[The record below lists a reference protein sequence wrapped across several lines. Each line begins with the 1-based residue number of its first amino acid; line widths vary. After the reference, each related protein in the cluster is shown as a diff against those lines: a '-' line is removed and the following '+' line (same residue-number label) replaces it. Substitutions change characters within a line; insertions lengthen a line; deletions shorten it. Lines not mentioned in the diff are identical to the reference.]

1 MTFFASVMPYSF
13 TLASGLELEDE
24 LDELLELE
32 LEELELLLEELEE
45 EELEE
50 ELLELELELLEE
62 LLLELEESLLEPP
75 PPPPPQAVSIETVIA
90 AASATAITFFAN
102 LMVNFLPHFQN
113 RQRKSSFGP
122 SVSLNLPP
130 PVSICQVV
138 LINLCYLI
146 KSSLKLH
153 QFDNKHRFSLSRH
166 TRVLFNKEAAH
177 PPQRRMCRFSI
188 FFLSPS
194 CRR

>member
-1 MTFFASVMPYSF
+1 M
-13 TLASGLELEDE
+13 ELEDE

-45 EELEE
+45 ELE

-62 LLLELEESLLEPP
+62 LLLELEESLLEPPFPP

-130 PVSICQVV
+130 PCI
-138 LINLCYLI
+138 YL
-146 KSSLKLH
+146 SSS
-153 QFDNKHRFSLSRH
+153 FDKF
-166 TRVLFNKEAAH
+166 VLFNKILPEIA
-177 PPQRRMCRFSI
+177 SI
-188 FFLSPS
+188 
-194 CRR
+194 

>member
-62 LLLELEESLLEPP
+62 LLLELEESLLAPPFP
-75 PPPPPQAVSIETVIA
+75 PPPPPQAVSIDTAMTA
-90 AASATAITFFAN
+90 ARAVAAIRLDN
-102 LMVNFLPHFQN
+102 LIIGIL
-113 RQRKSSFGP
+113 
-122 SVSLNLPP
+122 L
-130 PVSICQVV
+130 
-138 LINLCYLI
+138 
-146 KSSLKLH
+146 
-153 QFDNKHRFSLSRH
+153 
-166 TRVLFNKEAAH
+166 
-177 PPQRRMCRFSI
+177 
-188 FFLSPS
+188 
-194 CRR
+194 

>member
-1 MTFFASVMPYSF
+1 MP
-13 TLASGLELEDE
+13 ASGVVESEELTDELELDSLEE
-24 LDELLELE
+24 LLLELE
-32 LEELELLLEELEE
+32 ELLEELEE

-62 LLLELEESLLEPP
+62 LLLELEESLLEPPFPP

-130 PVSICQVV
+130 PCID
-138 LINLCYLI
+138 L
-146 KSSLKLH
+146 SSS
-153 QFDNKHRFSLSRH
+153 FDKF
-166 TRVLFNKEAAH
+166 VLFNKILPEIA
-177 PPQRRMCRFSI
+177 SI
-188 FFLSPS
+188 
-194 CRR
+194 

>member
-1 MTFFASVMPYSF
+1 MPYSF

-75 PPPPPQAVSIETVIA
+75 FPPPPPPPQAVSIETVIA

-130 PVSICQVV
+130 PCID
-138 LINLCYLI
+138 L
-146 KSSLKLH
+146 SSS
-153 QFDNKHRFSLSRH
+153 FDKF
-166 TRVLFNKEAAH
+166 VLFNKILPEIA
-177 PPQRRMCRFSI
+177 SI
-188 FFLSPS
+188 
-194 CRR
+194 

>member
-1 MTFFASVMPYSF
+1 MFLSVVVP
-13 TLASGLELEDE
+13 E
-24 LDELLELE
+24 E

-45 EELEE
+45 ELE

-62 LLLELEESLLEPP
+62 LLLELEESLLEPPFP

-130 PVSICQVV
+130 PCID
-138 LINLCYLI
+138 L
-146 KSSLKLH
+146 SSS
-153 QFDNKHRFSLSRH
+153 FDKF
-166 TRVLFNKEAAH
+166 VLFNKILPEIA
-177 PPQRRMCRFSI
+177 SI
-188 FFLSPS
+188 
-194 CRR
+194 

>member
-1 MTFFASVMPYSF
+1 MFLSVVV
-13 TLASGLELEDE
+13 LE
-24 LDELLELE
+24 E

-45 EELEE
+45 ELE

-62 LLLELEESLLEPP
+62 LLLELEESLLEPPFPP

-130 PVSICQVV
+130 RTYLSSSFDKFVV
-138 LINLCYLI
+138 
-146 KSSLKLH
+146 
-153 QFDNKHRFSLSRH
+153 
-166 TRVLFNKEAAH
+166 FNKIVPEIA
-177 PPQRRMCRFSI
+177 SI
-188 FFLSPS
+188 
-194 CRR
+194 

>member
-1 MTFFASVMPYSF
+1 MFLSVVVP
-13 TLASGLELEDE
+13 E
-24 LDELLELE
+24 E

-45 EELEE
+45 ELE

-62 LLLELEESLLEPP
+62 LLLELEESLLEPPFP

-130 PVSICQVV
+130 PCIDLSSSFDKFVV
-138 LINLCYLI
+138 
-146 KSSLKLH
+146 
-153 QFDNKHRFSLSRH
+153 
-166 TRVLFNKEAAH
+166 FNKILPEIA
-177 PPQRRMCRFSI
+177 SI
-188 FFLSPS
+188 
-194 CRR
+194 

>member
-1 MTFFASVMPYSF
+1 MPYSF

-45 EELEE
+45 ELE

-62 LLLELEESLLEPP
+62 LLLELEESLLEPPFPP

-130 PVSICQVV
+130 PCID
-138 LINLCYLI
+138 L
-146 KSSLKLH
+146 SSS
-153 QFDNKHRFSLSRH
+153 FDKF
-166 TRVLFNKEAAH
+166 VLFNKILPEIA
-177 PPQRRMCRFSI
+177 SI
-188 FFLSPS
+188 
-194 CRR
+194 

>member
-45 EELEE
+45 ELE

-62 LLLELEESLLEPP
+62 LLLELEESLLEPPFPP

-130 PVSICQVV
+130 PGGGWPLAVCGG
-138 LINLCYLI
+138 
-146 KSSLKLH
+146 
-153 QFDNKHRFSLSRH
+153 
-166 TRVLFNKEAAH
+166 
-177 PPQRRMCRFSI
+177 
-188 FFLSPS
+188 FFGGG
-194 CRR
+194 

>member
-1 MTFFASVMPYSF
+1 M
-13 TLASGLELEDE
+13 ELEDE

-45 EELEE
+45 ELE

-62 LLLELEESLLEPP
+62 LLLELEESLLEPPFPP

-122 SVSLNLPP
+122 SVSLNSPP
-130 PVSICQVV
+130 PCID
-138 LINLCYLI
+138 L
-146 KSSLKLH
+146 SSS
-153 QFDNKHRFSLSRH
+153 FDKF
-166 TRVLFNKEAAH
+166 VLFNKILPEIA
-177 PPQRRMCRFSI
+177 SI
-188 FFLSPS
+188 
-194 CRR
+194 

>member
-1 MTFFASVMPYSF
+1 MFLSVVVP
-13 TLASGLELEDE
+13 E
-24 LDELLELE
+24 E

-45 EELEE
+45 ELEE
-50 ELLELELELLEE
+50 LLELELLEE

-130 PVSICQVV
+130 PCID
-138 LINLCYLI
+138 L
-146 KSSLKLH
+146 SSS
-153 QFDNKHRFSLSRH
+153 FDKF
-166 TRVLFNKEAAH
+166 VLFNKIVPEIA
-177 PPQRRMCRFSI
+177 SI
-188 FFLSPS
+188 
-194 CRR
+194 

>member
-1 MTFFASVMPYSF
+1 M
-13 TLASGLELEDE
+13 ELEDE

-75 PPPPPQAVSIETVIA
+75 FPPPPPPQAVSIETVIA

-122 SVSLNLPP
+122 SVSLNFPP
-130 PVSICQVV
+130 PCID
-138 LINLCYLI
+138 L
-146 KSSLKLH
+146 SSS
-153 QFDNKHRFSLSRH
+153 FDKF
-166 TRVLFNKEAAH
+166 VLFNKILPEIA
-177 PPQRRMCRFSI
+177 SI
-188 FFLSPS
+188 
-194 CRR
+194 

>member
-45 EELEE
+45 EEL
-50 ELLELELELLEE
+50 LELELELLEE
-62 LLLELEESLLEPP
+62 LLLELEESLLEPPFPP

-130 PVSICQVV
+130 PCID
-138 LINLCYLI
+138 L
-146 KSSLKLH
+146 SSS
-153 QFDNKHRFSLSRH
+153 FDKF
-166 TRVLFNKEAAH
+166 VLFNKIVPEIA
-177 PPQRRMCRFSI
+177 SI
-188 FFLSPS
+188 
-194 CRR
+194 

>member
-1 MTFFASVMPYSF
+1 MFLSVVV
-13 TLASGLELEDE
+13 
-24 LDELLELE
+24 

-62 LLLELEESLLEPP
+62 LLLELEESLLEPPFPP

-130 PVSICQVV
+130 PCID
-138 LINLCYLI
+138 L
-146 KSSLKLH
+146 SSS
-153 QFDNKHRFSLSRH
+153 FDKF
-166 TRVLFNKEAAH
+166 VLFNKILPEIA
-177 PPQRRMCRFSI
+177 SI
-188 FFLSPS
+188 
-194 CRR
+194 

>member
-1 MTFFASVMPYSF
+1 M
-13 TLASGLELEDE
+13 ELEDE

-50 ELLELELELLEE
+50 ELLELELELLELE

-75 PPPPPQAVSIETVIA
+75 FPPPQAVSIETVIA

-130 PVSICQVV
+130 
-138 LINLCYLI
+138 LY
-146 KSSLKLH
+146 
-153 QFDNKHRFSLSRH
+153 RF
-166 TRVLFNKEAAH
+166 VK
-177 PPQRRMCRFSI
+177 
-188 FFLSPS
+188 
-194 CRR
+194 

>member
-1 MTFFASVMPYSF
+1 MP
-13 TLASGLELEDE
+13 ASGVVESEELTDELELDSLE
-24 LDELLELE
+24 ELLLE
-32 LEELELLLEELEE
+32 LEELL
-45 EELEE
+45 E

-62 LLLELEESLLEPP
+62 LLLELEESLLEPPFPP

-130 PVSICQVV
+130 PCID
-138 LINLCYLI
+138 L
-146 KSSLKLH
+146 SSS
-153 QFDNKHRFSLSRH
+153 FDKF
-166 TRVLFNKEAAH
+166 VLFNKILPEIA
-177 PPQRRMCRFSI
+177 SI
-188 FFLSPS
+188 
-194 CRR
+194 

>member
-1 MTFFASVMPYSF
+1 MTFFAPVMPYSF

-75 PPPPPQAVSIETVIA
+75 FPPPPPPPQAVSIETVIA

-130 PVSICQVV
+130 P
-138 LINLCYLI
+138 LY
-146 KSSLKLH
+146 
-153 QFDNKHRFSLSRH
+153 RF
-166 TRVLFNKEAAH
+166 VK
-177 PPQRRMCRFSI
+177 
-188 FFLSPS
+188 
-194 CRR
+194 

>member
-1 MTFFASVMPYSF
+1 M
-13 TLASGLELEDE
+13 ELEDE

-45 EELEE
+45 ELE

-75 PPPPPQAVSIETVIA
+75 FPPLPPPPQAVSIETVIA

-130 PVSICQVV
+130 PCID
-138 LINLCYLI
+138 L
-146 KSSLKLH
+146 SSS
-153 QFDNKHRFSLSRH
+153 FDKF
-166 TRVLFNKEAAH
+166 VLFNKILPEIA
-177 PPQRRMCRFSI
+177 SI
-188 FFLSPS
+188 
-194 CRR
+194 

>member
-1 MTFFASVMPYSF
+1 MP
-13 TLASGLELEDE
+13 ASGVVESEELTDELELDSLE
-24 LDELLELE
+24 ELLLE
-32 LEELELLLEELEE
+32 LEELEEEL
-45 EELEE
+45 E

-62 LLLELEESLLEPP
+62 LLLELEESLLEPPFPP

-130 PVSICQVV
+130 PCID
-138 LINLCYLI
+138 L
-146 KSSLKLH
+146 SSS
-153 QFDNKHRFSLSRH
+153 FDKF
-166 TRVLFNKEAAH
+166 VLFNKIVPEIA
-177 PPQRRMCRFSI
+177 SI
-188 FFLSPS
+188 
-194 CRR
+194 